1 MKGICLFPA
10 PNIRAAPDLRNVEEL
25 ACLLL
30 FRRWRMAICFGVRA
44 EPSE

>member
-1 MKGICLFPA
+1 M
-10 PNIRAAPDLRNVEEL
+10 

-30 FRRWRMAICFGVRA
+30 FLRWVIAICFGVRA